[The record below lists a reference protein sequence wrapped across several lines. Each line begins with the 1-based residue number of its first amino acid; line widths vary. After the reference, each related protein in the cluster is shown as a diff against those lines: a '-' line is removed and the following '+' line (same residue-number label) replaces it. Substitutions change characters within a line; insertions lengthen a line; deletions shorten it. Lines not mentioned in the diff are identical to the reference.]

1 MIRKY
6 RQLKKLSQEE
16 LAEEINISW
25 RQLQRIEQ
33 NEEKTRIT
41 TFKKIVKV
49 LNIPDN
55 EIIVYYLL
63 LYLIL
68 EFQFIISFIYYI
80 PINYIPKSI
89 YIIWSFGMIL

>member
-6 RQLKKLSQEE
+6 RQLKNLSQEE

-33 NEEKTRIT
+33 SEEKTRIT
-41 TFKKIVKV
+41 SFKKIIKA

-55 EIIVYYLL
+55 EII
-63 LYLIL
+63 
-68 EFQFIISFIYYI
+68 EFL
-80 PINYIPKSI
+80 KK
-89 YIIWSFGMIL
+89 

>member
-33 NEEKTRIT
+33 NEEKTRIS
-41 TFKKIVKV
+41 TFKK
-49 LNIPDN
+49 L
-55 EIIVYYLL
+55 
-63 LYLIL
+63 
-68 EFQFIISFIYYI
+68 
-80 PINYIPKSI
+80 
-89 YIIWSFGMIL
+89 

>member
-6 RQLKKLSQEE
+6 RQIKKLSQEE

-33 NEEKTRIT
+33 DEEKTRIT
-41 TFKKIVKV
+41 TFKKIVKA

-55 EIIVYYLL
+55 EII
-63 LYLIL
+63 
-68 EFQFIISFIYYI
+68 EFLR
-80 PINYIPKSI
+80 K
-89 YIIWSFGMIL
+89 

>member
-6 RQLKKLSQEE
+6 RQLKNLSQEE

-33 NEEKTRIT
+33 YEEKTRIT
-41 TFKKIVKV
+41 TFKKIIKV

-55 EIIVYYLL
+55 EI
-63 LYLIL
+63 L
-68 EFQFIISFIYYI
+68 EFL
-80 PINYIPKSI
+80 KK
-89 YIIWSFGMIL
+89 

>member
-6 RQLKKLSQEE
+6 RQLKKISQEE

-33 NEEKTRIT
+33 NEERTRIS

-49 LNIPDN
+49 LNIPD
-55 EIIVYYLL
+55 EE
-63 LYLIL
+63 LIN
-68 EFQFIISFIYYI
+68 FF
-80 PINYIPKSI
+80 KK
-89 YIIWSFGMIL
+89 